1 MTAVDQGAEL
11 PAVEPV
17 EAAPQAP
24 ARERIYRHALP
35 TRIGHWVNV
44 LCIFILLFSGL
55 QILNAHPRLYWGQY
69 GANHE
74 QPWIAFE
81 TYLTPDHQ
89 PVGVTR
95 IGSWRFNTTGFLG
108 ASDFNGHR
116 VGRGLPAWLTFPNTR
131 DLATG
136 RNYHF
141 FFAWLLVINGLI
153 FLIISFHSRHIQRDL
168 SLKREELKPK
178 HLLADIIAHAKLHV
192 PRGEESKRYNTLQ
205 KIAYLSVIFG
215 LIPLMVLTGL
225 TMSPGVDAAIPGLLD
240 IFGGRQSARSIHF
253 IVAMGVVAFVGVHLF
268 EIFLVGAWNEI
279 RSMITGWY
287 DVKPEK
293 PE

>member
-1 MTAVDQGAEL
+1 MTTVEQGAEIEV
-11 PAVEPV
+11 A
-17 EAAPQAP
+17 QKAP

-35 TRIGHWVNV
+35 TRIGHWINV
-44 LCIFILLFSGL
+44 LCLFVLLFSGL
-55 QILNAHPRLYWGQY
+55 QILNAHPRLYWGQF

-74 QPWIAFE
+74 TPWLAFE
-81 TYLTPDHQ
+81 TYRGTDGQ

-95 IGSWRFNTTGFLG
+95 IGGLAFNTTGFLG

-116 VGRGLPAWLTFPNTR
+116 VGRGLPAWLTFPNAR

-141 FFAWLLVINGLI
+141 FFAWLLAINGLI
-153 FLIISFHSRHIQRDL
+153 FLVIAFASRHIQRDL
-168 SLKREELKPK
+168 SLRRDERTFK
-178 HLLADIIAHAKLHV
+178 HLAADLWAHVKLHV

-225 TMSPGVDAAIPGLLD
+225 TMSPGVDAAFPALLD

-253 IVAMGVVAFVGVHLF
+253 LVAMALVAFVGVHLF

-287 DVKPEK
+287 EIKPEK
-293 PE
+293 QQ